1 MREPKHSQCWDFL
14 EGIAVICSAMLCAG
28 VLYLAAGFLSIHL
41 A

>member
-14 EGIAVICSAMLCAG
+14 EGMAVICSAMLCAA
-28 VLYLAAGFLSIHL
+28 VLYLATGFLSIHL